1 MPWVALRDAKTQRI
15 LIEEYAVAVAPHG
28 PMLLD
33 RLTEEKRK
41 TPSKPTLLAMGGVA
55 YDTKPGS
62 STELAMRGPVGDKLE
77 WEKLTGTA
85 KELRQLVALA
95 GDRKVIRREG
105 DSAGASALLADLP
118 RAETAHLATH
128 GFFADAKFRTVF
140 QLDEKL
146 FGRMGRERSTA
157 GARSPMVLSGLVCA
171 GANVEGTPNRG
182 VVTADAIVGLDLRK
196 LNLAVLSACET
207 GLGDVAGGEGVY
219 GLVRAFHVAGTR
231 NVVASLWKVDDEATA
246 ALMVLFYRQMW
257 GKEKVTPM
265 EALRRAQLAVYRD
278 PGHIKEWAAGRGPDP
293 KRIVAG
299 SSTTPKEKGPKAKT
313 SPARAWAAF
322 VISGPGD

>member
-1 MPWVALRDAKTQRI
+1 MLAEL
-15 LIEEYAVAVAPHG
+15 PH
-28 PMLLD
+28 
-33 RLTEEKRK
+33 
-41 TPSKPTLLAMGGVA
+41 
-55 YDTKPGS
+55 
-62 STELAMRGPVGDKLE
+62 
-77 WEKLTGTA
+77 
-85 KELRQLVALA
+85 
-95 GDRKVIRREG
+95 
-105 DSAGASALLADLP
+105 ADV
-118 RAETAHLATH
+118 AHLATH
-128 GFFADAKFRTVF
+128 GYFADKKFRSVL

-146 FGRMGRERSTA
+146 FERLGTERSSA

-182 VVTADAIVGLDLRK
+182 IVTADAIVGLDLRK

-246 ALMVLFYRQMW
+246 ALMVLFYRELW
-257 GKEKVTPM
+257 GKEKVSPM
-265 EALRRAQLAVYRD
+265 EALRRAQVAVYRD
-278 PGHIKEWAAGRGPDP
+278 PGRIPEWAVGRGPRP
-293 KRIVAG
+293 GAVAG
-299 SSTTPKEKGPKAKT
+299 PKVAKGPRGKT